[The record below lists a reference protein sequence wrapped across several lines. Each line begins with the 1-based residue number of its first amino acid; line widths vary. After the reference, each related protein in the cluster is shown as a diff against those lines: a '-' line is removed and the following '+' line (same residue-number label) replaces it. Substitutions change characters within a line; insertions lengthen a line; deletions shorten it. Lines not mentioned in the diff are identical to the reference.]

1 MLPLSPSVTV
11 LHIRFT
17 NAVLADAFRAT
28 PPSFLESTPRWT
40 TRPVNFHVQHY
51 SVHTLSQAQWP
62 SHDALT
68 RLPLSVGT
76 NEEVQHVEGLDSA
89 TVLKELKAMQAAMDE
104 RHEALKKT
112 IDEGNEKKA
121 ALVAITNKLSV
132 FSADGVGKGL
142 SKIGE
147 TLSKGVE
154 AIRALAKP
162 STTTNVADSS
172 GLFSGM
178 RTSFMAG
185 ARATAHI
192 GSRAMAKTLGGAMV
206 AGVMAGM
213 IAGAGYGLKTGLNT
227 VAEHIQSVPNTA
239 QVSATV
245 QTAIKN
251 ILPGSTIKIGSVE
264 ISNPAANVAGG
275 TLNEQASQR
284 ASQVVQSLQE
294 KTPGLSKESAL
305 RTAVVMSEALVA
317 DSIVSGKSPEEAVR
331 DQALLMA
338 LKRLQVEQTQPVVS
352 VGSAAPTP

>member
-1 MLPLSPSVTV
+1 M
-11 LHIRFT
+11 
-17 NAVLADAFRAT
+17 
-28 PPSFLESTPRWT
+28 
-40 TRPVNFHVQHY
+40 NFHVQHY
-51 SVHTLSQAQWP
+51 SVHTLSQAQWS

-89 TVLKELKAMQAAMDE
+89 TVLNELKAMQAAMDE

-147 TLSKGVE
+147 ALSKGVE

-192 GSRAMAKTLGGAMV
+192 GTRAIAKTLGGAMV
-206 AGVMAGM
+206 AVAAVGCVGTVGGV
-213 IAGAGYGLKTGLNT
+213 GLHRR
-227 VAEHIQSVPNTA
+227 A
-239 QVSATV
+239 AT
-245 QTAIKN
+245 
-251 ILPGSTIKIGSVE
+251 LW
-264 ISNPAANVAGG
+264 
-275 TLNEQASQR
+275 LC
-284 ASQVVQSLQE
+284 
-294 KTPGLSKESAL
+294 
-305 RTAVVMSEALVA
+305 
-317 DSIVSGKSPEEAVR
+317 
-331 DQALLMA
+331 
-338 LKRLQVEQTQPVVS
+338 RL
-352 VGSAAPTP
+352 G